1 MGIVINLL
9 GVVLSVIS
17 LGLTFWAVRNTINIQ
32 KELEIERDNNNSEIK
47 IVINDKNSGEH
58 TILPFTLRRGDLTRS
73 ELFGYLRLIPK
84 KVTSS
89 EFKIAYL
96 STPEFF
102 STLQEVKSSR
112 LTQERIINCEPEEY
126 KQFDFE
132 NFEVSN
138 K

>member
-1 MGIVINLL
+1 MGIVINLF

-17 LGLTFWAVRNTINIQ
+17 LGLTVWAVRNTISIQ
-32 KELEIERDNNNSEIK
+32 KELEMERDNNNSKIK
-47 IVINDKNSGEH
+47 IIINNKNSGEK
-58 TILPFTLRRGDLTRS
+58 TTLPFKLRRGDLTRS

-84 KVTSS
+84 KVASS

-112 LTQERIINCEPEEY
+112 LTQELIINCEPEEY